1 MKKNT
6 KLEKSADTKAPEKI
20 KQKRFDDTIV
30 LQNFNTTIGY
40 ACFSK
45 ASNSIDYIFVN
56 PAFRRQG
63 YGRKLVE
70 LCEDACGKKLVPAP
84 PISPL
89 GRKFFSELKNEKS
102 KSQPNFQ

>member
-1 MKKNT
+1 MKKN
-6 KLEKSADTKAPEKI
+6 KKSEKSADTKASKEI
-20 KQKRFDDTIV
+20 KQKRFDDTII
-30 LQNFNTTIGY
+30 LQNCNTTIGY

-56 PAFRRQG
+56 PTFRRQG

-70 LCEDACGKKLVPAP
+70 QCENACGKKLVPAP

-89 GRKFFSELKNEKS
+89 GRKFFSELKN
-102 KSQPNFQ
+102 

>member
-1 MKKNT
+1 MKRNQKS
-6 KLEKSADTKAPEKI
+6 EKSADTRAFEKI
-20 KQKRFDDTIV
+20 KQRIFDDSIV
-30 LQNFNTTIGY
+30 LQNSNTTIGY

-45 ASNSIDYIFVN
+45 ASHSINYIFVN

-102 KSQPNFQ
+102 KSQSNI